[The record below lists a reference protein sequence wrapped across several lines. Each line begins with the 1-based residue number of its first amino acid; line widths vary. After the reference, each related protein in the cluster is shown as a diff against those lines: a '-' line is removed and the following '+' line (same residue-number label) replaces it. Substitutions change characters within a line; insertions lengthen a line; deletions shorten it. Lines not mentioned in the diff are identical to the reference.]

1 MELKIQK
8 TDKIIIIFYIFLAIS
23 FTIGISYIT
32 STFDTT
38 EHIIVFPQPVT
49 ELQIT
54 KIVDVNQEEAFL
66 IMTDIKNYP
75 KMLPKNIISV
85 NIMNQTDNSVL
96 AEYEVTE
103 HGIRSKLLASH
114 TMYPYDKHVIEV
126 MDGDAKGTKL
136 IQDFTTINASN
147 IEPPECI
154 NRDFDEDLDIDLD
167 DMISCKKFAMKDFGD
182 CLFLDKCTKID
193 SQVELNL
200 EGLLSPFSYL
210 PKGNLDHASDTVIS
224 SFTNYMEIKTEN
236 GKIIDGL
243 YREILLRPADTEALE
258 YWGSLLESE
267 TITVN
272 EIRTEILNSDERK
285 FLLAL
290 EEMKTVEEL
299 DGETKKIIDG
309 LYREILLRP
318 ADTEALEYWGSL
330 LESEVITKLELRKSI
345 LKSEEAISLKIDN
358 VEIRET
364 IYIIFHEVYEINGLY
379 IEVDTVY
386 FALDPRIDLVKLE
399 NMVKKNT
406 YRLNIEEITFDELRL
421 ELEQLKENGT
431 DFFVDDLESVNEQFL
446 DWQKRFVDKMDSPLH
461 KVQVIMFPETDFCY
475 VCKWGTPMEK

>member
-1 MELKIQK
+1 MEIKIQK

-38 EHIIVFPQPVT
+38 EHLIEFPQPVT

-66 IMTDIKNYP
+66 IMTDVKNYP
-75 KMLPKNIISV
+75 KILPRNIISV
-85 NIMNQTDNSVL
+85 NIINQIDNSVL
-96 AEYEVTE
+96 AEYEVIE
-103 HGIRSKLLASH
+103 HGIRTKLLANH
-114 TMYPYDKHVIEV
+114 TMYPYDKHIIEV

-136 IQDFTTINASN
+136 IQDFTVINTE
-147 IEPPECI
+147 IEKLPEC
-154 NRDFDEDLDIDLD
+154 NSPFDE
-167 DMISCKKFAMKDFGD
+167 
-182 CLFLDKCTKID
+182 CTKID

-358 VEIRET
+358 TEIRET

>member
-8 TDKIIIIFYIFLAIS
+8 TDKIIIIFYAFLAIA
-23 FTIGISYIT
+23 FTIGILYIA
-32 STFDTT
+32 STFDTI
-38 EHIIVFPQPVT
+38 EHPIIFLQPVT

-66 IMTDIKNYP
+66 IMADIKNYP
-75 KMLPKNIISV
+75 NILPRNIISV
-85 NIMNQTDNSVL
+85 NIINQTDNNVL
-96 AEYEVTE
+96 AEYEVVE
-103 HGIRSKLLASH
+103 HGIRAKLLVSH
-114 TMYPYDKHVIEV
+114 TMYPYDKHIVEV

-136 IQDFTTINASN
+136 MQDFTTINTE
-147 IEPPECI
+147 IEKLPEC
-154 NRDFDEDLDIDLD
+154 DQSFD
-167 DMISCKKFAMKDFGD
+167 G
-182 CLFLDKCTKID
+182 CTKID
-193 SQVELNL
+193 SRVELNL
-200 EGLLSPFSYL
+200 KGLLSPFSYL

-236 GKIIDGL
+236 G
-243 YREILLRPADTEALE
+243 
-258 YWGSLLESE
+258 
-267 TITVN
+267 
-272 EIRTEILNSDERK
+272 
-285 FLLAL
+285 
-290 EEMKTVEEL
+290 
-299 DGETKKIIDG
+299 KIIDG

>member
-1 MELKIQK
+1 ME
-8 TDKIIIIFYIFLAIS
+8 
-23 FTIGISYIT
+23 
-32 STFDTT
+32 
-38 EHIIVFPQPVT
+38 
-49 ELQIT
+49 
-54 KIVDVNQEEAFL
+54 
-66 IMTDIKNYP
+66 
-75 KMLPKNIISV
+75 
-85 NIMNQTDNSVL
+85 
-96 AEYEVTE
+96 
-103 HGIRSKLLASH
+103 
-114 TMYPYDKHVIEV
+114 
-126 MDGDAKGTKL
+126 GDAIGTKL

-182 CLFLDKCTKID
+182 CLFLDKCTRID

-267 TITVN
+267 
-272 EIRTEILNSDERK
+272 
-285 FLLAL
+285 
-290 EEMKTVEEL
+290 
-299 DGETKKIIDG
+299 
-309 LYREILLRP
+309 
-318 ADTEALEYWGSL
+318 
-330 LESEVITKLELRKSI
+330 VITKLELRKSK

-406 YRLNIEEITFDELRL
+406 YRLNIEDITFDELRL

-431 DFFVDDLESVNEQFL
+431 DFFVDDLVSVNEQFL
-446 DWQKRFVDKMDSPLH
+446 DWQKRFVVLMDSPLL
-461 KVQVIMFPETDFCY
+461 
-475 VCKWGTPMEK
+475 

>member
-1 MELKIQK
+1 
-8 TDKIIIIFYIFLAIS
+8 KII
-23 FTIGISYIT
+23 
-32 STFDTT
+32 
-38 EHIIVFPQPVT
+38 
-49 ELQIT
+49 
-54 KIVDVNQEEAFL
+54 DVNQEEAFL

-210 PKGNLDHASDTVIS
+210 PKGNLDHASDTVIT
-224 SFTNYMEIKTEN
+224 SFTNYMEIKTKNE
-236 GKIIDGL
+236 KIIDDL
-243 YREILLRPADTEALE
+243 YREILLRPADTGALE
-258 YWGSLLESE
+258 DWGSLLD
-267 TITVN
+267 TGTMTVD
-272 EIRTEILNSDERK
+272 EIRTEILNSDEK
-285 FLLAL
+285 KSLLTPL
-290 EEMKTVEEL
+290 EMKTVEEL
-299 DGETKKIIDG
+299 DDETKKIIDD

-318 ADTEALEYWGSL
+318 ADTGALE
-330 LESEVITKLELRKSI
+330 
-345 LKSEEAISLKIDN
+345 
-358 VEIRET
+358 
-364 IYIIFHEVYEINGLY
+364 
-379 IEVDTVY
+379 
-386 FALDPRIDLVKLE
+386 
-399 NMVKKNT
+399 
-406 YRLNIEEITFDELRL
+406 
-421 ELEQLKENGT
+421 
-431 DFFVDDLESVNEQFL
+431 
-446 DWQKRFVDKMDSPLH
+446 DW
-461 KVQVIMFPETDFCY
+461 
-475 VCKWGTPMEK
+475 